1 MNNLELQ
8 LHFAKKIKNIYEEA
22 ELYEQLRND
31 IASKLDVLASPEKP
45 NKSLLVQENNL
56 VTEDGSEKFTVR
68 NNVVDFCKNE
78 FENSAKEWARLNK
91 QFLNYHKSLDVFT
104 LVNSMPLVN
113 YLSERTGL
121 GDITDMK
128 VVDVGAGT
136 GHAYASFFNH
146 PETIDYYLCDPNL
159 RLLHDQFLRFFP
171 SLAKN
176 KLTHILCYA
185 EKLPFKSSSIDLVMS
200 LSSIDH
206 FNDYDLFFQE
216 AHRILKPG
224 GQIFVAS
231 HLDKDQNLEIKPESK
246 LKKLFSPTFLE
257 RLTRKL
263 YYRKYK
269 VGNDDH
275 THHFETIEPIINA
288 IKSANFK
295 LVESEEYLNNFWVIA
310 EK

>member
-22 ELYEQLRND
+22 ELYEQLRHD
-31 IASKLDVLASPEKP
+31 ISSKLDVLASPEKP
-45 NKSLLVQENNL
+45 NKSLQVNKNTLMS
-56 VTEDGSEKFTVR
+56 EDGSEEYIIR

-121 GDITDMK
+121 GDIVDMK

-136 GHAYASFFNH
+136 GHAYASFFKK
-146 PETIDYYLCDPNL
+146 PEMLDYYLCDPNL

-171 SLAKN
+171 SLTKN

-185 EKLPFKSSSIDLVMS
+185 EKLPFKSSSVDLVMS

-206 FNDYDLFFQE
+206 FNDYNLFFQE

-224 GQIFVAS
+224 GKIFVAS
-231 HLDKDQNLEIKPESK
+231 HLDKENIALVKKESK
-246 LKKLFSPTFLE
+246 LKKLFSATFLE

-275 THHFETIEPIINA
+275 THHFETIEPITKA
-288 IKSANFK
+288 IKSANFN

-310 EK
+310 ER